1 MQTKRALAITI
12 ATLLASAL
20 LLSAC
25 YTARGAGED
34 LSAAGRGLSNQS
46 AEHTHYNP

>member
-1 MQTKRALAITI
+1 MQTKLTLAITI
-12 ATLLASAL
+12 ATLLASAP

>member
-1 MQTKRALAITI
+1 MHTKLALAITI
-12 ATLLASAL
+12 ATLLASAP

-25 YTARGAGED
+25 YTTQGAGED
-34 LSAAGRGLSNQS
+34 LSAAGRGLTNQS